1 MTTQLQRTSPNERN
15 KSIQEVFEE
24 SLTTVFC
31 EFVVA
36 GTDSWSLQYKDKS
49 FNHVRLTL
57 SWVMGA
63 KALKMEPHEL
73 LKEVLLRYKKV
84 DHDDYIFRRCSGTN
98 FEQSLTRI
106 FREFVV
112 AGTDGWSLKCK
123 DKNYTQVRQT
133 LSLVMGV
140 KAFAVEPNELLKE
153 VLLRYKKIN
162 FDDYIFRRY
171 LGADTAF

>member
-15 KSIQEVFEE
+15 KLIQEIFEE
-24 SLTTVFC
+24 SLTTIFR

-36 GTDSWSLQYKDKS
+36 GTDCWSLQFKDKS

-57 SWVMGA
+57 SWVMGT
-63 KALKMEPHEL
+63 KALKIEPHEL
-73 LKEVLLRYKKV
+73 LKEVLLRYEKV
-84 DHDDYIFRRCSGTN
+84 DHDDYIFRRYSGTN
-98 FEQSLTRI
+98 FQQSLTRI
-106 FREFVV
+106 FREFVT
-112 AGTDGWSLKCK
+112 AGTDRWGLKCK

-133 LSLVMGV
+133 LSLVMGA
-140 KAFAVEPNELLKE
+140 KAFAIKPNELLKE
-153 VLLRYKKIN
+153 VLLRYKKIE